1 MLLMCLS
8 ILACWAAHK
17 TWEVYMMT
25 AKPED
30 FLRFSEAKH
39 RRRMEWAEFF
49 GGRGKKV
56 RELITR
62 WLGK

>member
-8 ILACWAAHK
+8 ILACGAAYK
-17 TWEVYMMT
+17 AWEVYMMT

-30 FLRFSEAKH
+30 YLRFSEAKH
-39 RRRMEWAEFF
+39 RRRIEWAELIA
-49 GGRGKKV
+49 GRGKKV
-56 RELITR
+56 RELISR